1 MEGNT
6 QVSYT
11 ICLNTMNDDNL
22 TRHEKTIHNPL
33 VTGTI
38 EYHSTVD
45 VPALKNEIVQSDNEK
60 AVHKPSVTFS
70 SDIKKMSG
78 LYLYY

>member
-1 MEGNT
+1 MVGNT

-11 ICLNTMNDDNL
+11 ICLNTMNNDNL
-22 TRHEKTIHNPL
+22 TRHEKAIHNPL

-45 VPALKNEIVQSDNEK
+45 VPALKNDVIYICKNEINVLALTICFIYSL
-60 AVHKPSVTFS
+60 HKSCKHHMF
-70 SDIKKMSG
+70 
-78 LYLYY
+78 